1 MSARRGVSA
10 ASPGRL
16 PYGHVNEP
24 VHFPGVRGH
33 EAALSA
39 LSRAIVRG
47 QLHHGLLLSGPPGV
61 GKATVARGLACALH
75 CAVAPGVGCGAC
87 VTCRRIFEDHHA
99 GVEWI
104 RPEGPGG
111 MVKVD
116 VARELGIRLQH
127 APFEGDHHVVVF
139 DPADALNESSFNA
152 LLKSLEEPRPGV
164 HFVLLVTHTDNVL
177 PTIRSRCLPVRLGPL
192 PRPTVAEIVDDVL
205 RSAEAPPSEA
215 RRALAVRL
223 SAGSPGRALQLCGDE
238 DLDVAMA
245 LTAAAIDAAERGTS
259 GVFSGDDSPL
269 WQAWASATGGSGT
282 GKAARERAACGRM
295 ADLWLLHLRERV
307 GGGDGLPGLPHPSLP
322 PARLVRQIDR
332 LLTFSEGLLRNPNAR
347 LSLEQTLL
355 DLSA

>member
-1 MSARRGVSA
+1 M
-10 ASPGRL
+10 
-16 PYGHVNEP
+16 
-24 VHFPGVRGH
+24 HFPGVRGH
-33 EAALSA
+33 EAAQSA

-47 QLHHGLLLSGPPGV
+47 QLHHGLLFSGPPGV

-75 CAVAPGVGCGAC
+75 CPVAVGVGCGEC

-111 MVKVD
+111 MVKVAA
-116 VARELGIRLQH
+116 ARELGIRLQH
-127 APFEGDHHVVVF
+127 APFEGDHHVVIF

-152 LLKSLEEPRPGV
+152 LLKALEEPRPGV

-177 PTIRSRCLPVRLGPL
+177 PTIRSRCLPVRFGPL
-192 PRPTVAEIVDDVL
+192 PRATVEAIVAEALAD
-205 RSAEAPPSEA
+205 AEDPPQPA
-215 RRALAVRL
+215 RRQLAVRL

-238 DLDVAMA
+238 GLDAAMS
-245 LTAAAIDAAERGTS
+245 LTAAAIEAAQRGTS
-259 GVFSGDDSPL
+259 GVFGGDDSRL
-269 WQAWASATGGSGT
+269 WQAWTAATGGGGS

-295 ADLWLLHLRERV
+295 TDLWLLHLRERV
-307 GGGDGLPGLPHPSLP
+307 GGGEGLPGLPHPSLP
-322 PARLVRQIDR
+322 PDRLVRQIDR
-332 LLTFSEGLLRNPNAR
+332 LLTFSEGLARNPNAR